1 MAQEKRILSAAAVLG
16 GNFLYALTVKLFV
29 LPANLVMG
37 GTTGLGL
44 TANYLTG
51 VPLSAFVLVF
61 NVLMLVLGWRVL
73 GRAFAVTTLA
83 STFLY
88 PLALEFWQRVLG
100 DFVLTDDI
108 LLCTVFSGLGIGVA
122 LGVVIRAGAS
132 TGGMDIPPLILN
144 RLFRL
149 PVSVGLYGFDVCI
162 LLSQTLFQPAEKLL
176 YGVLFTLIYTLVLDK
191 MLLMGTTRTEIKV
204 VSQKSDEICAAI
216 LTQVDRGVTLLE
228 GESGYLRQKTQIVL
242 SIVSNRELPRV
253 EKLIRAIDPESF
265 LVISRVTEVK
275 GRGFSLKK
283 DYREEAKQ

>member
-1 MAQEKRILSAAAVLG
+1 M
-16 GNFLYALTVKLFV
+16 
-29 LPANLVMG
+29 
-37 GTTGLGL
+37 
-44 TANYLTG
+44 
-51 VPLSAFVLVF
+51 
-61 NVLMLVLGWRVL
+61 
-73 GRAFAVTTLA
+73 
-83 STFLY
+83 
-88 PLALEFWQRVLG
+88 
-100 DFVLTDDI
+100 
-108 LLCTVFSGLGIGVA
+108 FSGLGIGVA

-176 YGVLFTLIYTLVLDK
+176 YGILFTLIYTLVLDK
-191 MLLMGTTRTEIKV
+191 MLLMGTTHTEIKV
-204 VSQKSDEICAAI
+204 VSRKSDEICAAI

>member
-1 MAQEKRILSAAAVLG
+1 
-16 GNFLYALTVKLFV
+16 
-29 LPANLVMG
+29 
-37 GTTGLGL
+37 
-44 TANYLTG
+44 
-51 VPLSAFVLVF
+51 
-61 NVLMLVLGWRVL
+61 
-73 GRAFAVTTLA
+73 
-83 STFLY
+83 
-88 PLALEFWQRVLG
+88 
-100 DFVLTDDI
+100 
-108 LLCTVFSGLGIGVA
+108 
-122 LGVVIRAGAS
+122 
-132 TGGMDIPPLILN
+132 
-144 RLFRL
+144 
-149 PVSVGLYGFDVCI
+149 
-162 LLSQTLFQPAEKLL
+162 
-176 YGVLFTLIYTLVLDK
+176 